1 VGTPPRS
8 TRYVLGSSDPEHDR
22 LRRQGRRLE
31 RFTERFFRDAGIGPG
46 QRVLDLGSGV
56 GDVALLVARLV
67 GPGGAVVGV
76 DRDAAA
82 LAKARHR
89 AAEAGL
95 AQLRFIEA
103 DVNQLSGQGPFDA
116 AVGRFV
122 LMFQPDPVAVLGT
135 LAAQVAPGG
144 LLAFQEANWPAF
156 LSQVAHLPLW
166 SAAAGLI
173 MESFRRSGV
182 REDMARVLF
191 RGFQEIG
198 FPLPTM
204 RLDVPIDQGA
214 DTRRWL
220 SDLIATLETRFR
232 ELGLSTQGLGDL
244 GTLGDRLER
253 ELDETRSYAAGIGMF
268 GAWSRKPAR

>member
-1 VGTPPRS
+1 MAKPPASTP
-8 TRYVLGSSDPEHDR
+8 YVLGSSDPEHDR
-22 LRRQGRRLE
+22 LLRQGRRLG
-31 RFTERFFRDAGIGPG
+31 RFTDRFFRDAGIGPG

-56 GDVALLVARLV
+56 GDVALLVAQLV

-76 DRDAAA
+76 DRDADA

-95 AQLRFIEA
+95 AQVRFIEG
-103 DVNQLSGQGPFDA
+103 DVTQLAGQGPFDV

-122 LMFQPDPVAVLGT
+122 LMFQPDPVAVLRSV
-135 LAAQVAPGG
+135 AAQVAPGG
-144 LLAFQEANWPAF
+144 LLVFQEANWPAF

-182 REDMARVLF
+182 REDISLVLF

-198 FPLPTM
+198 FGVPTM

-220 SDLIATLETRFR
+220 SDLIATLEPRFR
-232 ELGLSTQGLGDL
+232 ELGLSTQALGDL

-253 ELDETRSYAAGIGMF
+253 ELDETRSYAAGIGIF